1 MWNAMHSKSLVGA
14 VLITATIHGSLLWE
28 MNNMATE
35 GTSSKPQMTA
45 SSLLATPTEARPQ
58 ARPQTRYVTL
68 EPVVVVGRRFE
79 STVEPSTARAS
90 GLTPDAPEADRPSAQ
105 VVAYI
110 W

>member
-35 GTSSKPQMTA
+35 GTSSKTQMTA

-58 ARPQTRYVTL
+58 TRYVTL
-68 EPVVVVGRRFE
+68 EPVLVVGRRSE
-79 STVEPSTARAS
+79 STVEPSTAKAS
-90 GLTPDAPEADRPSAQ
+90 VLTPDAPEADRPSAQ